1 MRVEY
6 ARLARLQCA
15 IIITGST
22 LAWLVVTHL
31 AAGSFAYGAGI
42 ALVCTLWL
50 AMRLAQAERMKNP
63 DAERSLRHA
72 YRAAFERYIWV
83 FMLFAAGFKVLELAP
98 LWLLAG
104 FVAGQSAW
112 LLAPVWKSRPEAK
125 IENEK

>member
-6 ARLARLQCA
+6 IRLAWLQCA
-15 IIITGST
+15 ITITGST
-22 LAWLVVTHL
+22 LTYLVVTRL

-42 ALVCTLWL
+42 ALVSALWL
-50 AMRLAQAERMKNP
+50 AMRLAQAGRTKNP
-63 DAERSLRHA
+63 DAEGTLRHA
-72 YRAAFERYIWV
+72 YRTAFERYMWV
-83 FMLFAAGFKVLELAP
+83 FVLLAAGFKVLELAP